1 MLSFNTNNG
10 AILALDVLRSTTGSR
25 DDTLSRVTSGQRV
38 ATAADNAAY
47 WSIATTMRSDNK
59 MLSAVE
65 DALGLAGGIVD
76 SATNGYS
83 AATDVLV
90 EFKKLLVL
98 SREAG
103 VDRDK
108 INTDLDQLKDQLKNI
123 ANSSSFAEQNWL
135 KRTDVADDV
144 DRQLVG
150 SFRRDADGGVTVT
163 NITYEIAGTAGTSDV
178 NFLVD
183 DLSGDSGILTGS
195 GFAAEL
201 GTSKDW
207 VLFNGENGGA
217 YDEITLTD
225 TTTSAEIE
233 EMISV
238 VDAMAE
244 RTIDVATMLGAIG
257 TRIELQTEFTKD
269 LQDSIEFGVG
279 KMVDADLNAE
289 STRLRALQ
297 TQEQLGIQA
306 LQIANSGTE
315 RFLDLLL

>member
-163 NITYEIAGTAGTSDV
+163 NITYEIAGAPGTSEV

-183 DLSGDSGILTGS
+183 DLSGDGGILTGS

-207 VLFNGENGGA
+207 VLFNGENGGS

-225 TTTSAEIE
+225 TTTSDEIE

>member
-135 KRTDVADDV
+135 KRTDVVDDV

-163 NITYEIAGTAGTSDV
+163 NITYEIAGAPGTSEV

-225 TTTSAEIE
+225 ATTSAEIE

>member
-1 MLSFNTNNG
+1 MSFNTNNG

-135 KRTDVADDV
+135 KRTDVVDDV

-163 NITYEIAGTAGTSDV
+163 NITYEIAGAPGTSEV

-225 TTTSAEIE
+225 ATTSAEIE

>member
-10 AILALDVLRSTTGSR
+10 AILALDVLRSTTGDR
-25 DDTLSRVTSGQRV
+25 DATMGRMSSGQRV

-65 DALGLAGGIVD
+65 DALGLASGIVD
-76 SATNGYS
+76 SANNGFS
-83 AATDVLV
+83 AATDTLV
-90 EFKKLLVL
+90 EIKKLLVL
-98 SREAG
+98 AREPG

-108 INTDLDQLKDQLKNI
+108 VNIDLDQLKDQLKTI
-123 ANSSSFAEQNWL
+123 ASASSFSEQNWL
-135 KRTDVADDV
+135 KRTDLADDV
-144 DRQLVG
+144 DRELVG

-163 NITYEIAGTAGTSDV
+163 SITYEIAGTAGTSDV
-178 NFLVD
+178 NFLID

-195 GFAAEL
+195 GFATEL

-217 YDEITLTD
+217 YDEITLSDATTD
-225 TTTSAEIE
+225 AEIE

-244 RTIDVATMLGAIG
+244 RIIEVATSLGAIS
-257 TRIELQTEFTKD
+257 TRIELQTEFTRD

-289 STRLRALQ
+289 ATRLKALQ